1 MSQHCGFG
9 SHCFP
14 SLLPTPRC
22 PAAAD
27 CLSIC
32 GALAEGIPG
41 RVTQELLPLC
51 GVPPVLAAGAALLAQ
66 GQAPEVP
73 LLGRI
78 LEAEA
83 RDGRWAVAGVAGLQ
97 AERWLQAGR

>member
-1 MSQHCGFG
+1 MHLAASQW
-9 SHCFP
+9 
-14 SLLPTPRC
+14 PTPPAL

-41 RVTQELLPLC
+41 RVAGELLPLC
-51 GVPPVLAAGAALLAQ
+51 GVALALAAGAATLAQ

-73 LLGRI
+73 VLGRI
-78 LEAEA
+78 LEAE
-83 RDGRWAVAGVAGLQ
+83 GR
-97 AERWLQAGR
+97 AGRCAGRVGLGQ